1 MGGLGSVLA
10 PAVRSPHGPD
20 GPPGATA
27 SRRMPGAWGFPSPV
41 MDDDPTRLLLA
52 AATGDRVALSRFVRA
67 TQADGWR
74 FCAALVDPAA
84 ADDLTQEVYLRA
96 LRAMPRFQARSS
108 ARTWLLAIARR
119 VAADEIRHRQRRR
132 QLPHPEIADSPDPA
146 GQVALH
152 GLIRHLDEDQRSAFV
167 LTQVLGL
174 SYADAAVSCE
184 VPVGTIRSRVA
195 RARERLVTA
204 VTDDAPSADDQPRDQ
219 TGA

>member
-1 MGGLGSVLA
+1 
-10 PAVRSPHGPD
+10 
-20 GPPGATA
+20 
-27 SRRMPGAWGFPSPV
+27 
-41 MDDDPTRLLLA
+41 MDDDPTHLLLA

-67 TQADGWR
+67 TQAEVWR

-108 ARTWLLAIARR
+108 ARTWLLTIARR
-119 VAADEIRHRQRRR
+119 VAADEIRHRQRQRR
-132 QLPHPEIADSPDPA
+132 LPDPEVVDSPDPA

-152 GLIRHLDEDQRSAFV
+152 GLIEHLDQDQRTAFV
-167 LTQVLGL
+167 LTQILGM
-174 SYADAAVSCE
+174 SYADAAVTCE

-204 VTDDAPSADDQPRDQ
+204 VADGAPSAADRSGFR
-219 TGA
+219 TGS